1 MRAMREA
8 HAGSDYILV
17 VEDNKEL
24 REGLCEV
31 LRIEGY
37 QAVGAEHG
45 EAALRHLSAG
55 SKPCVILLDL
65 MMPVMNGW
73 KFHEEMRKDRRFV
86 ELPVIVMTAATLSDA
101 QTISAA
107 AVMSKPV
114 RMDVLID
121 MVREHC
127 PRGAP

>member
-1 MRAMREA
+1 MTPAA
-8 HAGSDYILV
+8 HAESEYVLV

-24 REGLCEV
+24 REGICEV
-31 LRIEGY
+31 LRLTGY

-73 KFHEEMRKDRRFV
+73 KFHEEMRKKPNLAEV
-86 ELPVIVMTAATLSDA
+86 PVIVMTAANASDA
-101 QTISAA
+101 QAISAV
-107 AVMSKPV
+107 AVVHKPLRV
-114 RMDVLID
+114 DALIE

-127 PRGAP
+127 PGGAR